1 MSLKFP
7 YNIMSFYDVDCMI
20 TNLGANF
27 TAGGALRRPFLY
39 AKNVGL
45 SPRL

>member
-7 YNIMSFYDVDCMI
+7 YSIMSLCGVDCMI
-20 TNLGANF
+20 TNLGANS

-39 AKNVGL
+39 AEFVCL